1 MKNCLKFYDVAAH
14 NIYELF
20 LDQFFDCKK
29 LFSEINFS
37 ISFKF
42 RRFFYTKDLRFLT
55 LLKPC
60 FGRWLLY
67 NLITFF
73 HQIQMS

>member
-29 LFSEINFS
+29 AFFSKLIFQFHLNFN
-37 ISFKF
+37 
-42 RRFFYTKDLRFLT
+42 FYTKDLRFFD
-55 LLKPC
+55 P
-60 FGRWLLY
+60 F
-67 NLITFF
+67 
-73 HQIQMS
+73 